1 MTNSFA
7 SHITSN
13 MIDIVVD
20 ELNKADNK
28 KKIREK
34 IIDPILCEITE
45 RYYKYFLYFV
55 ITLLLI
61 VVLLISLLIMYI
73 MNKSSQDIMD
83 VLP

>member
-73 MNKSSQDIMD
+73 MNKSSKDIID
-83 VLP
+83 TLT

>member
-73 MNKSSQDIMD
+73 MNKSSKDIMD

>member
-13 MIDIVVD
+13 MLDIVIE
-20 ELNKADNK
+20 ELNKQDNK

-61 VVLLISLLIMYI
+61 VVLLISLLILYI
-73 MNKSSQDIMD
+73 MNKSSKDIIET
-83 VLP
+83 L